1 MAQQQAYLAHD
12 VIPVVLAALVEDV
25 VDTLVEERRRHVVD
39 RFDLRHLV
47 GRVGR
52 HLRSA
57 PTDLSVEWRR

>member
-1 MAQQQAYLAHD
+1 
-12 VIPVVLAALVEDV
+12 V